1 MKVKKVLVSAFLLAT
16 CLMNVQ
22 AQRRNEIQVPDLDG
36 YTTLK
41 CDFHMH
47 TVFSDGLVWPTV
59 RVDEAYRE
67 GLDAISLTEHIEYR
81 PHKKDIVAD
90 HNRSFDLCQKQA
102 EKLGILL
109 IRGSEITRPM
119 APGHFNAIFLA
130 DSNPLEQKEYK
141 DAFNEAK
148 KQGAFIFWNHPGWAA
163 QQPDT
168 TKWWP
173 EHTELYNEGCMH
185 GIEVANGPL
194 YMPEAVQCF
203 AEDGDFAEVR
213 VIQKRIL
220 AAYEQDFS
228 KHAPNETVP
237 KIRMLWNSIP
247 SQLAKENKKF
257 LYSLVREGG
266 RAKEYETAIMW
277 LIDCGLVHKVSR
289 VNAAG
294 IPLKAYEDLKAFKLF
309 IVDIGLLSCMV
320 GLNSRTIL
328 DGNALF
334 VEFKGALT
342 EQYVCQQ
349 LKTVEDL
356 GLYYYTNDRG
366 SCEVDF
372 IVDTSSQII
381 PVEVKAEINLRAK
394 SLKIYCEKYKPEIAV
409 RTSMADFKKEDWL
422 INLPL
427 YAIDYLPKL

>member
-81 PHKKDIVAD
+81 PHKKDVVAD

-148 KQGAFIFWNHPGWAA
+148 SREHLFSGIIPDG
-163 QQPDT
+163 QP
-168 TKWWP
+168 
-173 EHTELYNEGCMH
+173 N
-185 GIEVANGPL
+185 N
-194 YMPEAVQCF
+194 
-203 AEDGDFAEVR
+203 
-213 VIQKRIL
+213 RIL
-220 AAYEQDFS
+220 LSGGPRTQ
-228 KHAPNETVP
+228 
-237 KIRMLWNSIP
+237 NSI
-247 SQLAKENKKF
+247 
-257 LYSLVREGG
+257 
-266 RAKEYETAIMW
+266 M
-277 LIDCGLVHKVSR
+277 KV
-289 VNAAG
+289 VCMA
-294 IPLKAYEDLKAFKLF
+294 LK
-309 IVDIGLLSCMV
+309 
-320 GLNSRTIL
+320 
-328 DGNALF
+328 
-334 VEFKGALT
+334 
-342 EQYVCQQ
+342 
-349 LKTVEDL
+349 
-356 GLYYYTNDRG
+356 
-366 SCEVDF
+366 
-372 IVDTSSQII
+372 
-381 PVEVKAEINLRAK
+381 
-394 SLKIYCEKYKPEIAV
+394 
-409 RTSMADFKKEDWL
+409 
-422 INLPL
+422 
-427 YAIDYLPKL
+427 

>member
-81 PHKKDIVAD
+81 PHKKDVVAD

-148 KQGAFIFWNHPGWAA
+148 SREHLFSGIIPDG
-163 QQPDT
+163 QP
-168 TKWWP
+168 
-173 EHTELYNEGCMH
+173 N
-185 GIEVANGPL
+185 N
-194 YMPEAVQCF
+194 
-203 AEDGDFAEVR
+203 
-213 VIQKRIL
+213 RIL
-220 AAYEQDFS
+220 LSGGPSTQ
-228 KHAPNETVP
+228 
-237 KIRMLWNSIP
+237 NSI
-247 SQLAKENKKF
+247 
-257 LYSLVREGG
+257 
-266 RAKEYETAIMW
+266 M
-277 LIDCGLVHKVSR
+277 KV
-289 VNAAG
+289 VCMA
-294 IPLKAYEDLKAFKLF
+294 LK
-309 IVDIGLLSCMV
+309 
-320 GLNSRTIL
+320 
-328 DGNALF
+328 
-334 VEFKGALT
+334 
-342 EQYVCQQ
+342 
-349 LKTVEDL
+349 
-356 GLYYYTNDRG
+356 
-366 SCEVDF
+366 
-372 IVDTSSQII
+372 
-381 PVEVKAEINLRAK
+381 
-394 SLKIYCEKYKPEIAV
+394 
-409 RTSMADFKKEDWL
+409 
-422 INLPL
+422 
-427 YAIDYLPKL
+427 

>member
-1 MKVKKVLVSAFLLAT
+1 
-16 CLMNVQ
+16 MNVQ

-173 EHTELYNEGCMH
+173 QHTELYDEGCMH
-185 GIEVANGPL
+185 GIEVANGCLL
-194 YMPEAVQCF
+194 YT
-203 AEDGDFAEVR
+203 
-213 VIQKRIL
+213 
-220 AAYEQDFS
+220 S
-228 KHAPNETVP
+228 
-237 KIRMLWNSIP
+237 P
-247 SQLAKENKKF
+247 SPRDA
-257 LYSLVREGG
+257 
-266 RAKEYETAIMW
+266 
-277 LIDCGLVHKVSR
+277 
-289 VNAAG
+289 
-294 IPLKAYEDLKAFKLF
+294 
-309 IVDIGLLSCMV
+309 
-320 GLNSRTIL
+320 
-328 DGNALF
+328 
-334 VEFKGALT
+334 
-342 EQYVCQQ
+342 
-349 LKTVEDL
+349 
-356 GLYYYTNDRG
+356 
-366 SCEVDF
+366 
-372 IVDTSSQII
+372 
-381 PVEVKAEINLRAK
+381 
-394 SLKIYCEKYKPEIAV
+394 
-409 RTSMADFKKEDWL
+409 
-422 INLPL
+422 
-427 YAIDYLPKL
+427 

>member
-81 PHKKDIVAD
+81 PHKKDVVAD

-141 DAFNEAK
+141 YAFNEAK

-194 YMPEAVQCF
+194 YMPEA
-203 AEDGDFAEVR
+203 
-213 VIQKRIL
+213 IQWCLDKNLTMIGTSDIHQPIQTD
-220 AAYEQDFS
+220 YDFS
-228 KHAPNETVP
+228 KDEHRTMTFVFAKERSLKGIREALDNRRTAAYYRELVIGREDLLRPFFEKCVKIEEISRNEKGVTLSITNTTDLVLKLKKTAHDTSLVYFRDMTLKP
-237 KIRMLWNSIP
+237 HTRYSVRIGFDNSI
-247 SQLAKENKKF
+247 K
-257 LYSLVREGG
+257 GG
-266 RAKEYETAIMW
+266 DMNFEVT
-277 LIDCGLVHKVSR
+277 
-289 VNAAG
+289 N
-294 IPLKAYEDLKAFKLF
+294 F
-309 IVDIGLLSCMV
+309 IVAPDKGLEY
-320 GLNSRTIL
+320 TI
-328 DGNALF
+328 
-334 VEFKGALT
+334 
-342 EQYVCQQ
+342 
-349 LKTVEDL
+349 
-356 GLYYYTNDRG
+356 
-366 SCEVDF
+366 
-372 IVDTSSQII
+372 
-381 PVEVKAEINLRAK
+381 
-394 SLKIYCEKYKPEIAV
+394 SL
-409 RTSMADFKKEDWL
+409 
-422 INLPL
+422 
-427 YAIDYLPKL
+427 